1 VSPTPLTVLYVDP
14 DEDRWE
20 DVTGPLEARAD
31 LEALAVDGLD
41 SARTALDAWQVDC
54 LVSEFDL
61 GTGTA
66 LDLFEWAREEAPETG
81 CILFSEVDP
90 AAELGEDAFQNIL
103 AEYLPRNS
111 AESTERL
118 VDLVHNVGANS
129 VGVGYPVPDNETD
142 RLAAVRSYDLPNLS
156 TIETFDRLTHLVVD
170 YFDSA
175 VSFIGIVKEEEEE
188 MLACH
193 GADWQV
199 LARDESICAYSM
211 LEEDVTVVEDV
222 QADPR
227 FEDDEGLADAGVAFY
242 AGAPLVTDEGHAVGV
257 FCLHAGAPRSF
268 SERER
273 TLLELL
279 ADQAME
285 TLDLYRQVGRA
296 TSQPEGETDD

>member
-1 VSPTPLTVLYVDP
+1 MSPTPLTVLYVDP

-227 FEDDEGLADAGVAFY
+227 FENNQTLREMDIRSY
-242 AGAPLVTDEGHAVGV
+242 AGANLTTADGEVIGELCVIDDQPRGYEEHELADLQLFADEAM
-257 FCLHAGAPRSF
+257 
-268 SERER
+268 EQ
-273 TLLELL
+273 LELRRRL
-279 ADQAME
+279 SEQTAA
-285 TLDLYRQVGRA
+285 
-296 TSQPEGETDD
+296 